1 LVQASPQENVH
12 LPADFYEQLKGS
24 YSEPFYRQE
33 ALGEYLDMYG
43 GNVYS
48 EFGPENVAPVEY
60 DPQLPLCWAL
70 DFNVNPLCSL
80 ICQITEERTNTL
92 TRAFGSDAVLR
103 VIDEIV
109 LPNSH
114 TVAAAKEF
122 IRRADEL
129 DPPYGTKITIYGD
142 ASGNQGSTKAT
153 RTDYELISE
162 VFQGR
167 TRFRI
172 EMRQNRSNPGVI
184 DRVNT
189 VNNRLK
195 TIAGSRRIFINPRC
209 KELIKDLRQ
218 VVWKRD
224 RYGNRV
230 TITHTNGMQ
239 DGNITKVTSPN
250 GRLSPY
256 GMVPSMK
263 KFRVAGTVY
272 SGLYEFDAQWAYIP
286 LSVAQRLF
294 TEGSDSASL
303 VEVRLDDIYAVRA
316 VAPHI
321 LAALGE
327 GYLTTD
333 WIMQNQSLFSALWLE
348 KIAIGITIGLI
359 VMVAALNIVATLILL
374 VMEKHKDIAILVSMG
389 ASRGAIT
396 RIFMLQGT
404 VIGALGT
411 LTGAVLGWGLCRV
424 LDHYKLIR
432 VPVDVYQVSYVP
444 FTLLPLDAA
453 TVIVGAVLI
462 CFLATIHPARGASRL
477 DPAEA
482 LRYE

>member
-1 LVQASPQENVH
+1 MPYELLIALRYLTAKRKQAFISIISAISVLGVVVGVMALMVALGLMTGLQREIRSKILGATAHISIFRSGNEPFDNYRDVVRKVRAVPH
-12 LPADFYEQLKGS
+12 VLGAAPAVYGKGLMTTPGGSAVAMLKGVV
-24 YSEPFYRQE
+24 P
-33 ALGEYLDMYG
+33 A
-43 GNVYS
+43 
-48 EFGPENVAPVEY
+48 
-60 DPQLPLCWAL
+60 
-70 DFNVNPLCSL
+70 
-80 ICQITEERTNTL
+80 EERTVTDLASQVEAGQLDALDHVTEGSLPPVLLGRDLASTL
-92 TRAFGSDAVLR
+92 GVG
-103 VIDEIV
+103 V
-109 LPNSH
+109 
-114 TVAAAKEF
+114 
-122 IRRADEL
+122 
-129 DPPYGTKITIYGD
+129 GD
-142 ASGNQGSTKAT
+142 
-153 RTDYELISE
+153 
-162 VFQGR
+162 
-167 TRFRI
+167 
-172 EMRQNRSNPGVI
+172 
-184 DRVNT
+184 
-189 VNNRLK
+189 
-195 TIAGSRRIFINPRC
+195 
-209 KELIKDLRQ
+209 
-218 VVWKRD
+218 VVS
-224 RYGNRV
+224 
-230 TITHTNGMQ
+230 
-239 DGNITKVTSPN
+239 VTSPN

-256 GMVPSMK
+256 GMIPSIK

-272 SGLYEFDAQWAYIP
+272 SGLYEFDAQWAYVP

-303 VEVRLDDIYAVRA
+303 VEVRIDDIYAVRE
-316 VAPHI
+316 VAPRI
-321 LAALGE
+321 VAAVGQ
-327 GYLTTD
+327 GYITTD
-333 WIMQNQSLFSALWLE
+333 WIMMNQSLFSALWLE

-432 VPVDVYQVSYVP
+432 VPVDVYQVAYVP

>member
-1 LVQASPQENVH
+1 MPFELRIALRYLTARRKQAFISVISAISVLGVVVGVMALMVALGLMTGLQREIRSKILGATAHISIFRSGN
-12 LPADFYEQLKGS
+12 
-24 YSEPFYRQE
+24 EPFDNYRE
-33 ALGEYLDMYG
+33 VVKMARAVPRVLGAAPTVYG
-43 GNVYS
+43 KGLMTTAGGS
-48 EFGPENVAPVEY
+48 AVAMIKGVVP
-60 DPQLPLCWAL
+60 A
-70 DFNVNPLCSL
+70 
-80 ICQITEERTNTL
+80 EERTVTDLASQVEEGQLDALDHVAEGSLPPVLLGRDLASTL
-92 TRAFGSDAVLR
+92 GVG
-103 VIDEIV
+103 V
-109 LPNSH
+109 
-114 TVAAAKEF
+114 
-122 IRRADEL
+122 
-129 DPPYGTKITIYGD
+129 GD
-142 ASGNQGSTKAT
+142 
-153 RTDYELISE
+153 
-162 VFQGR
+162 
-167 TRFRI
+167 
-172 EMRQNRSNPGVI
+172 
-184 DRVNT
+184 
-189 VNNRLK
+189 
-195 TIAGSRRIFINPRC
+195 
-209 KELIKDLRQ
+209 
-218 VVWKRD
+218 VVS
-224 RYGNRV
+224 
-230 TITHTNGMQ
+230 
-239 DGNITKVTSPN
+239 VTSPN

-256 GMVPSMK
+256 GMVPSVK

-294 TEGSDSASL
+294 TEGRDSASL
-303 VEVRLDDIYAVRA
+303 VEVRIDDIYAVKQ
-316 VAPHI
+316 VAPRI
-321 LAALGE
+321 LAALGD
-327 GYLTTD
+327 GYLITD
-333 WIMQNQSLFSALWLE
+333 WIMMNQSLFSALWLE

>member
-1 LVQASPQENVH
+1 MPFELRIALRYLTARRKQAFISVISAISVLGVVVGVMALMVALGLMTGLQREIRSKILGATAHISIFRSGNEPFDNYREVVKRARTVPRV
-12 LPADFYEQLKGS
+12 LGAAPAVYGKGLMMTAGGSAVATLKGVV
-24 YSEPFYRQE
+24 P
-33 ALGEYLDMYG
+33 A
-43 GNVYS
+43 
-48 EFGPENVAPVEY
+48 
-60 DPQLPLCWAL
+60 
-70 DFNVNPLCSL
+70 
-80 ICQITEERTNTL
+80 EERTVTDLASQVEEGQLDALDHVAEGSLPPVLLGRDLASTL
-92 TRAFGSDAVLR
+92 GVG
-103 VIDEIV
+103 V
-109 LPNSH
+109 
-114 TVAAAKEF
+114 
-122 IRRADEL
+122 
-129 DPPYGTKITIYGD
+129 GD
-142 ASGNQGSTKAT
+142 
-153 RTDYELISE
+153 
-162 VFQGR
+162 
-167 TRFRI
+167 
-172 EMRQNRSNPGVI
+172 
-184 DRVNT
+184 
-189 VNNRLK
+189 
-195 TIAGSRRIFINPRC
+195 
-209 KELIKDLRQ
+209 
-218 VVWKRD
+218 VVS
-224 RYGNRV
+224 
-230 TITHTNGMQ
+230 
-239 DGNITKVTSPN
+239 VTSPN

-256 GMVPSMK
+256 GMVPSVK
-263 KFRVAGTVY
+263 KFRVAGTVH

-303 VEVRLDDIYAVRA
+303 VEVRIDDIYAVKE
-316 VAPHI
+316 VAPRI
-321 LAALGE
+321 VAALGD

-333 WIMQNQSLFSALWLE
+333 WIMMNQSLFSALWLE
-348 KIAIGITIGLI
+348 KVAIGITIGLI

-411 LTGAVLGWGLCRV
+411 VTGAVLGWGLCRI

-432 VPVDVYQVSYVP
+432 VPVDVYQISYVP